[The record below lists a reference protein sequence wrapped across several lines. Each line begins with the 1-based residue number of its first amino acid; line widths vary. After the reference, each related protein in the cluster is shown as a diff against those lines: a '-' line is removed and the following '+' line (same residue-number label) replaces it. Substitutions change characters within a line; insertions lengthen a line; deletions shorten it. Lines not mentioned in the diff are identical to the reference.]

1 MENQNE
7 IKENAPQKRKI
18 LSVKQIKS
26 YRNKKNE
33 LNNKIN
39 SLTIKNINTKKNKII
54 RPSSSFYA
62 TNINNYRY
70 LFDNNNKETIN
81 NAKWVINLRL
91 FDITNKNKKKLL
103 GEPTFYQEDLDK
115 YIKKKKSKVKK
126 SKSAFNFETLPDL
139 TKFKHFF
146 KKNNDNHGTYV
157 SKPLLDYQLSFR
169 HNNIKLLHK
178 WNSSTNIKN
187 KYILSCIDLPKG
199 KLNGKINNNFIMRPY
214 SVKFVKE
221 EYNGD
226 KILKKI
232 YYKDKVKAYN
242 VFGTHF
248 SLSPYNDKYIEK
260 NYSKMNEILNSIDKN
275 QAKTWYQNRL
285 RNFLNKSGI
294 DEKLKNKKK
303 WKNW

>member
-1 MENQNE
+1 MNRLF
-7 IKENAPQKRKI
+7 IKKI
-18 LSVKQIKS
+18 L
-26 YRNKKNE
+26 
-33 LNNKIN
+33 IN
-39 SLTIKNINTKKNKII
+39 IS
-54 RPSSSFYA
+54 
-62 TNINNYRY
+62 
-70 LFDNNNKETIN
+70 
-81 NAKWVINLRL
+81 
-91 FDITNKNKKKLL
+91 
-103 GEPTFYQEDLDK
+103 
-115 YIKKKKSKVKK
+115 KKKKSKVSK

-146 KKNNDNHGTYV
+146 KNNNNNHGTYV

-169 HNNIKLLHK
+169 HNNIKILHK
-178 WNSSTNIKN
+178 WNSNTNIKN
-187 KYILSCIDLPKG
+187 KYTLSCIDLPKG

-221 EYNGD
+221 EYNGN
-226 KILKKI
+226 KILKKT

-275 QAKTWYQNRL
+275 QAKTWYQIRL
-285 RNFLNKSGI
+285 RNFLNKSGV